1 MDYMMSP
8 EAQMSL
14 WITAG
19 VVAAILF
26 VVLVAILRAFIKV
39 CPPNRVMI
47 IEGMSTRVDGRRY
60 GFRVIRGGYAIVVP
74 YFTRARFLDLSVI
87 PINVRVENCNAADGI
102 VVGADATACV
112 GIDLNDDVMLYT
124 GVEKLIGKSREEIH
138 DQIKDTLVGNF
149 RGAMGRSTPLE
160 AMGMEESRQLLDQG
174 QPIEG
179 EDLSTLADDDAPVE
193 RGDRA
198 RFRRD
203 LLATMN
209 EDLSNFGVRVFS
221 VSLMRIWDQSEY
233 ISNLAAKAVAS
244 KRQEVEIAEAQYAAN
259 AANAESDGQR
269 RRDIA
274 CNQADE
280 AIAKAQQALGVTKS
294 EYTAAVARAQKTA
307 QASIDS
313 ARHKAQVAV
322 EQSQSELQELR
333 NRTEKT
339 IKAKS
344 DMQAAQIRA
353 EGQTRAD
360 DIRQGARNEM
370 LQAIVQILGDTEGA
384 ELPLFINKQLPQMYA
399 TYKQAAA
406 GINFDN
412 ITLLGDDDSDSAIN
426 AAVNRGPAAMADFL
440 ERFEQLYGVS
450 LRGILG
456 SDNGPQPPASDSHS
470 QTAAQSAPSV
480 QEG

>member
-1 MDYMMSP
+1 MDFLLGP
-8 EAQMSL
+8 EAQMTL

-19 VVAAILF
+19 VIAAVAF
-26 VVLVAILRAFIKV
+26 VVLIALLRAFIKV

-47 IEGMSTRVDGRRY
+47 IEGMSTQVEGRRY

-112 GIDLNDDVMLYT
+112 GIDLNDKTMLYI

-160 AMGMEESRQLLDQG
+160 AMGMEESRQLLDEG
-174 QPIEG
+174 RPIAET
-179 EDLSTLADDDAPVE
+179 DLEPISAEAEAPVE

-209 EDLSNFGVRVFS
+209 EDLSNFGIRVFS

-233 ISNLAAKAVAS
+233 ISNLAAKAVAA

-274 CNQADE
+274 HNRADE
-280 AIAKAQQALGVTKS
+280 AIARAQEKLGVAES
-294 EYTAAVARAQKTA
+294 EYSAAVARAKKTA
-307 QASIDS
+307 EASIEA

-322 EQSQSELQELR
+322 ERSQSELQALR
-333 NRTEKT
+333 NQTEKT
-339 IKAKS
+339 IKATC
-344 DMQAAQIRA
+344 DMQAAQARA
-353 EGQTRAD
+353 QGQSQAD
-360 DIRQGARNEM
+360 DIHQGARNEM
-370 LQAIVQILGDTEGA
+370 LEEIVSILASTEGA
-384 ELPLFINKQLPQMYA
+384 ELPLFLNKQLPLMYE
-399 TYKQAAA
+399 THEQAAA
-406 GINFDN
+406 GIHFDN
-412 ITLLGDDDSDSAIN
+412 ITLLGDDDSDAGIN

-440 ERFEQLYGVS
+440 DRFEQLYGVS
-450 LRGILG
+450 LRQIISG
-456 SDNGPQPPASDSHS
+456 SSATTLANGST
-470 QTAAQSAPSV
+470 QTNHNE
-480 QEG
+480 QEA